1 MLFSTPYLLPICRHS
16 RIFFCTS
23 IVAAGPAWSQP
34 VPLYRGEIPGRDE
47 IVKVF
52 GFDGD
57 GIRKGG
63 TVRIGGADWRD
74 IDKFWVLR
82 MEASPSSIQAGDSG
96 EPLFVT
102 RSGAKFVLAVNW
114 NSGGASGGSA
124 AAAFDIDSGGHW
136 NPAGSLIERI
146 ISAGA
151 SIREGVYEV
160 RAAHSDKCLDV
171 PHSSR
176 ADSSKVI
183 QFSCTGT
190 TNQQW
195 RFVPKSGYYEI
206 SVVHSGKCLDVP
218 ESSQANRVELIQYAC
233 GNTTNQRRRL
243 TEVTRGVY
251 EIQAMHSTKCVD
263 VPRSSTADE
272 VNIIQFKCT
281 RAMNQRW
288 ILTFRHE

>member
-176 ADSSKVI
+176 ADSSNGHPV
-183 QFSCTGT
+183 QLYWHHEPAMEVCA
-190 TNQQW
+190 Q
-195 RFVPKSGYYEI
+195 V
-206 SVVHSGKCLDVP
+206 
-218 ESSQANRVELIQYAC
+218 
-233 GNTTNQRRRL
+233 RL
-243 TEVTRGVY
+243 LRD
-251 EIQAMHSTKCVD
+251 QCSA
-263 VPRSSTADE
+263 
-272 VNIIQFKCT
+272 
-281 RAMNQRW
+281 
-288 ILTFRHE
+288 